1 MNRNKKEKQLY
12 DNQQEIVNR
21 LTAAMERNPGR
32 WQQEFCFPTINGKT
46 GLPYSGYHQLLLS
59 SVQYERAYRDPRWY
73 TFEEIK
79 AHRKDGWWLSRAA
92 GQGVLLEVFFP
103 VNESGKQVSWNE
115 YRQNRASGQYALGKQ
130 TVRVFN
136 GDLISGLP
144 ATQQISQKEAISKGN
159 GFLREFLQKAELIP
173 GTSDTIRYSIQG
185 DQFFVPERE
194 LTEDELGA
202 ALVQAVFA
210 TAHPGR
216 LGRALEPEAEILVQN
231 LAAIQL
237 CAQLGIFPNWQNNR
251 KDTYHLAD
259 WLRQNQEQI
268 VRIIGQSQKAMN
280 YAQVLSQN
288 WDNQAVAQSKE
299 TGYTQSE
306 NQITSE
312 SKNSEE
318 VMNHGR
324 KSGTAHH
331 REIRP
336 VRGQETGVHETVA
349 ASTLRPS
356 GGTGSAGTIPAGS
369 GSGSSGEDLQPDRR
383 TGQAAGS
390 DVPAPEG
397 KPVAVGRNHDQLQT
411 PGQGDRL
418 KRAGIQLNL
427 TNLPQAEGAKEAPSA
442 SPVSGDFSTTNS
454 FSYEDYLRIKQNNP
468 SRIVLYQV
476 GDFFEVYGE
485 DAKLAAGLLSLTL
498 TTRSVGKNERVEMC
512 GFPNSKLLENSTQL
526 RGHND
531 VIISAVAQGSDRHM
545 EYSMPAS
552 SDGTETPSDEKER
565 GNSENPVTLPD
576 LSNRP
581 VSREGDTITIGSG
594 APTHEIDITVSE
606 DEYDSIQRVVP
617 EPSPALPLQN
627 FHITNMELGEGG
639 AKAKFRRNM
648 DAIHLLK
655 ELESDGRQAT
665 PEEQETLSR
674 YVGWGGLADAFDE
687 TKDAWAD
694 EFQELK
700 ATLSPEEYSSARA
713 STLNAHY
720 TSPVVIRAIYDAVAS
735 MGFHSGKILEPACG
749 VGNFFGMLPDTMS
762 ESKLYGVELDSI
774 SGRIAKQLYPL
785 VSIKVA
791 GFETTSYHN
800 YFDLAVSNVPFGNY
814 RVNDPDYNKLGFA
827 IHNYFFAKTLDAVRP
842 GGLIAFVTSRYTMDS
857 KNSAARRYIAQR
869 AEFLGAIRLPNNA
882 FRANAG
888 TDVVS
893 DILFLQKRE
902 YPIVTDPEWVNLN
915 QTEDGFTINEY
926 FVSHPEMV
934 LGQLTS
940 KSTQY
945 GREECTVI
953 PIPGADLA
961 QQLGQAIRHIHG
973 AYQPVTSSP
982 VSENQPDEIPA
993 DPNLRCYSYGIVDGQ
1008 VYYRENTTMK
1018 RIQKPQATL
1027 QRMKGMVGLR
1037 DCVRELMALEMQP
1050 EATDDAIAQKQQ
1062 QLNRLYD
1069 DFHRKFGVLVHKTN
1083 KAAFDGDDAYHL
1095 LASLEVVDE
1104 DGIYQG
1110 KADIF
1115 SKRTIRPHI
1124 PVTHTDT
1131 VQEAL
1136 SVSLGEHGR
1145 LDLPFISELTG
1156 KPEDEATEELA
1167 AAGLIFRDIVCP
1179 EKPEEIG
1186 ESYLDLSRYP
1196 YVTADEYLS
1205 GNVRQKLRM
1214 AQSLLE
1220 VVSEEQKEGVQKNV
1234 SALKPVQPQDLE
1246 ASEIEVHLGA
1256 TWIDASY
1263 IQQFMNETF
1272 KTPIYL
1278 LPKKWSKNGIEVQF
1292 APITGEW
1299 FITNKSSVTRAD
1311 IAAYT
1316 TYGTK
1321 RMNAYRI
1328 LEDTLNLRE
1337 VQVYDT
1343 IEEPD
1348 GKKKRVLN
1356 GPETTLASQKQ
1367 TAIKNAFL
1375 DWIWADPERRR
1386 TLVNKY
1392 NQEINCIRP
1401 REYDGSSIVFA
1412 GMNPEIALREH
1423 QKNAVARIL
1432 YGGNTMLA
1440 HVVGAGK
1447 TFTMAA
1453 AAMEGK
1459 RLGLCQKSIF
1469 VVPNHLTEQW
1479 ATEFLSLY
1487 PTAHLLV
1494 TTQKDFQTQNRK
1506 QFCARIA
1513 VGDYDA
1519 VIIGHSQFEKIPLS
1533 HERQERLLED
1543 QINQITVGIAEMEQ
1557 ADGVHFTIKQLEKTR
1572 RNLETKLEKLRAEQ
1586 HKDSVVT
1593 FEELGCDR
1601 MFVDEAHN
1609 YKNLYFYTKMRN
1621 VAGLSATEA
1630 QKSSD
1635 LFGKCRYLDEI
1646 TGSRGVIFATGTP
1659 VSNSM
1664 TELYTMQRYLQ
1675 YEQLEKMGMTYFDAW
1690 ASRFGEVTTAMEL
1703 APEGTGYRMRTR
1715 FSRFYNLPELMALF
1729 RQTADIKTADQ
1740 LNLPV
1745 PKVEYHNVVAK
1756 PTQAQKEMIQALSKR
1771 ASNVHAGLVD
1781 PSIDNML
1788 KITSDGRK
1796 LGLDQ
1801 RMINPLL
1808 PDEQGSKVNLCV
1820 GNVFRIWEESKENRL
1835 TQLVFC
1841 DISTPSGIRT
1851 IDSQKERDKGNSM
1864 TGFQNVY
1871 QDIRNKLIHRG
1882 VPADEIAFIHS
1893 AKNDIQKKELFRKV
1907 RTGKVRVLLGSTQKM
1922 GAGTNVQDR
1931 LIALHDLDCP
1941 WRPGDLE
1948 QRKGR
1953 IERQGN
1959 QNETVHIFRYVTE
1972 GTFDAYL
1979 WQTIETKQRFISQ
1992 IMTSKNPVR
2001 SCMDVDEAA
2010 LSYSEIKALC
2020 AGDPRIKERMDLEVD
2035 VSKLRLLRADHLNK
2049 IYRLQDRLAV
2059 YYPVQIQQN
2068 QQEIQRILTDME
2080 TANKHPL
2087 PEDGF
2092 VGMELQNTFYTNRKA
2107 AGEALLELCQK
2118 NFSSQP
2124 VSIGTYRGFTLQTYF
2139 DASDKVFLI
2148 GLKGQRSYWAD
2159 LGLDAGGNLT
2169 RLNNLLDRLPKALGQ
2184 SKEQLSYLQSQQAD
2198 AAMEAKKPF
2207 PQEQEYQE
2215 KCGRLE
2221 ELDQILKL
2229 EEAKSSS
2236 LKEEEK
2242 SEDEPIA
2249 VTVPSSVETEEDET
2263 DNDFEL

>member
-1 MNRNKKEKQLY
+1 MNRNKKGKQLY
-12 DNQQEIVNR
+12 ENQQEIVNR

-46 GLPYSGYHQLLLS
+46 GRPYTGYHHLLLS
-59 SVQYERAYRDPRWY
+59 SIQYERAYRDSRWY
-73 TFEEIK
+73 AFHEIK
-79 AHRKDGWWLSRAA
+79 AHREDGWWLGHAA
-92 GQGVLLEVFFP
+92 GQGVLLEIFFP

-144 ATQQISQKEAISKGN
+144 AAQQTSQKEAISRGN
-159 GFLREFLQKAELIP
+159 RFLREFLQKAELIP

-185 DQFFVPERE
+185 DQFFAPERE
-194 LTEDELGA
+194 LSEDELGA
-202 ALVQAVFA
+202 ALAQAVFA

-216 LGRALEPEAEILVQN
+216 LGRALEPEAEMLVQN
-231 LAAIQL
+231 LTAIQL
-237 CAQLGIFPNWQNNR
+237 CAQLGIFPNWQNSR

-288 WDNQAVAQSKE
+288 WDKQAVAQSKE
-299 TGYTQSE
+299 TEYTQSE
-306 NQITSE
+306 NQITWE

-318 VMNHGR
+318 VMDHGR

-336 VRGQETGVHETVA
+336 VRGQETGIHEAVA
-349 ASTLRPS
+349 APTLRPS
-356 GGTGSAGTIPAGS
+356 GGTGTAGTIPAGS
-369 GSGSSGEDLQPDRR
+369 GSGSSGENLQPDGR
-383 TGQAAGS
+383 TGKTAGG
-390 DVPAPEG
+390 DIPVKEG
-397 KPVAVGRNHDQLQT
+397 KPAFVGGDHDKLQT

-418 KRAGIQLNL
+418 KRAGVQLNL
-427 TNLPQAEGAKEAPSA
+427 TQLSKAESAENAPSA
-442 SPVSGDFSTTNS
+442 SSVSEDFSTANS

-468 SRIVLYQV
+468 SRIILYQV

-485 DAKLAAGLLSLTL
+485 DAKLAAGLLNLTL
-498 TTRSVGKNERVEMC
+498 THRSVEKNERVEMC
-512 GFPNSKLLENSTQL
+512 GFPASKLLENSTQL
-526 RGHND
+526 RGHYD
-531 VIISAVAQGSDRHM
+531 VVISAVAQGSNRRM
-545 EYSMPAS
+545 EYSMPVEA
-552 SDGTETPSDEKER
+552 PSDEKER
-565 GNSENPVTLPD
+565 ENGVNPVAPPD
-576 LSNRP
+576 LSGQP
-581 VSREGDTITIGSG
+581 VSREGDTITIGNG
-594 APTHEIDITVSE
+594 NPIHGIDITVS
-606 DEYDSIQRVVP
+606 DEEYKTIQRVIP

-665 PEEQETLSR
+665 SEEQETLSQ
-674 YVGWGGLADAFDE
+674 YVGWGGLADAFDQ
-687 TKDAWAD
+687 TKDAWAE
-694 EFQELK
+694 EFQELY
-700 ATLSPEEYSSARA
+700 AALSPEEYSSARA

-785 VSIKVA
+785 ANIKVA
-791 GFETTSYHN
+791 GFETTNYQN
-800 YFDLAVSNVPFGNY
+800 YFDLAVGNVPFGNY

-869 AEFLGAIRLPNNA
+869 AEFLGAIRLPQTA

-973 AYQPVTSSP
+973 TYQPVTTSP

-1156 KPEDEATEELA
+1156 NPEDEATEELA

-1214 AQSLLE
+1214 AQALLE

-1256 TWIDASY
+1256 T
-1263 IQQFMNETF
+1263 
-1272 KTPIYL
+1272 
-1278 LPKKWSKNGIEVQF
+1278 
-1292 APITGEW
+1292 
-1299 FITNKSSVTRAD
+1299 
-1311 IAAYT
+1311 
-1316 TYGTK
+1316 
-1321 RMNAYRI
+1321 
-1328 LEDTLNLRE
+1328 
-1337 VQVYDT
+1337 
-1343 IEEPD
+1343 
-1348 GKKKRVLN
+1348 
-1356 GPETTLASQKQ
+1356 
-1367 TAIKNAFL
+1367 
-1375 DWIWADPERRR
+1375 
-1386 TLVNKY
+1386 
-1392 NQEINCIRP
+1392 
-1401 REYDGSSIVFA
+1401 
-1412 GMNPEIALREH
+1412 
-1423 QKNAVARIL
+1423 
-1432 YGGNTMLA
+1432 
-1440 HVVGAGK
+1440 
-1447 TFTMAA
+1447 
-1453 AAMEGK
+1453 
-1459 RLGLCQKSIF
+1459 
-1469 VVPNHLTEQW
+1469 
-1479 ATEFLSLY
+1479 
-1487 PTAHLLV
+1487 
-1494 TTQKDFQTQNRK
+1494 
-1506 QFCARIA
+1506 
-1513 VGDYDA
+1513 
-1519 VIIGHSQFEKIPLS
+1519 
-1533 HERQERLLED
+1533 
-1543 QINQITVGIAEMEQ
+1543 
-1557 ADGVHFTIKQLEKTR
+1557 
-1572 RNLETKLEKLRAEQ
+1572 
-1586 HKDSVVT
+1586 
-1593 FEELGCDR
+1593 
-1601 MFVDEAHN
+1601 
-1609 YKNLYFYTKMRN
+1609 
-1621 VAGLSATEA
+1621 
-1630 QKSSD
+1630 
-1635 LFGKCRYLDEI
+1635 
-1646 TGSRGVIFATGTP
+1646 
-1659 VSNSM
+1659 
-1664 TELYTMQRYLQ
+1664 
-1675 YEQLEKMGMTYFDAW
+1675 
-1690 ASRFGEVTTAMEL
+1690 
-1703 APEGTGYRMRTR
+1703 
-1715 FSRFYNLPELMALF
+1715 
-1729 RQTADIKTADQ
+1729 
-1740 LNLPV
+1740 
-1745 PKVEYHNVVAK
+1745 
-1756 PTQAQKEMIQALSKR
+1756 
-1771 ASNVHAGLVD
+1771 
-1781 PSIDNML
+1781 
-1788 KITSDGRK
+1788 
-1796 LGLDQ
+1796 
-1801 RMINPLL
+1801 
-1808 PDEQGSKVNLCV
+1808 
-1820 GNVFRIWEESKENRL
+1820 
-1835 TQLVFC
+1835 
-1841 DISTPSGIRT
+1841 
-1851 IDSQKERDKGNSM
+1851 
-1864 TGFQNVY
+1864 
-1871 QDIRNKLIHRG
+1871 
-1882 VPADEIAFIHS
+1882 
-1893 AKNDIQKKELFRKV
+1893 
-1907 RTGKVRVLLGSTQKM
+1907 
-1922 GAGTNVQDR
+1922 
-1931 LIALHDLDCP
+1931 
-1941 WRPGDLE
+1941 
-1948 QRKGR
+1948 
-1953 IERQGN
+1953 
-1959 QNETVHIFRYVTE
+1959 
-1972 GTFDAYL
+1972 
-1979 WQTIETKQRFISQ
+1979 
-1992 IMTSKNPVR
+1992 
-2001 SCMDVDEAA
+2001 
-2010 LSYSEIKALC
+2010 
-2020 AGDPRIKERMDLEVD
+2020 
-2035 VSKLRLLRADHLNK
+2035 
-2049 IYRLQDRLAV
+2049 
-2059 YYPVQIQQN
+2059 
-2068 QQEIQRILTDME
+2068 
-2080 TANKHPL
+2080 
-2087 PEDGF
+2087 
-2092 VGMELQNTFYTNRKA
+2092 
-2107 AGEALLELCQK
+2107 
-2118 NFSSQP
+2118 
-2124 VSIGTYRGFTLQTYF
+2124 
-2139 DASDKVFLI
+2139 
-2148 GLKGQRSYWAD
+2148 
-2159 LGLDAGGNLT
+2159 
-2169 RLNNLLDRLPKALGQ
+2169 
-2184 SKEQLSYLQSQQAD
+2184 
-2198 AAMEAKKPF
+2198 
-2207 PQEQEYQE
+2207 
-2215 KCGRLE
+2215 
-2221 ELDQILKL
+2221 
-2229 EEAKSSS
+2229 
-2236 LKEEEK
+2236 
-2242 SEDEPIA
+2242 
-2249 VTVPSSVETEEDET
+2249 
-2263 DNDFEL
+2263 

>member
-1 MNRNKKEKQLY
+1 MNSSKKEKQLY
-12 DNQQEIVNR
+12 DNQQEIVKR
-21 LTAAMERNPGR
+21 LAAAMERNPGR
-32 WQQEFCFPTINGKT
+32 WQQEFCFPTMNGKT
-46 GLPYSGYHQLLLS
+46 ERPYTGYHHLLLS
-59 SVQYERAYRDPRWY
+59 SIQYERAYRDPRWY
-73 TFEEIK
+73 TFDEIK
-79 AHRKDGWWLSRAA
+79 AHREDGWWLTHAA
-92 GQGVLLEVFFP
+92 GQGVLLEIFFP
-103 VNESGKQVSWNE
+103 VDERGRRVSWQD
-115 YRQNRASGQYALGKQ
+115 YRQNRTSGQYALGKQ

-144 ATQQISQKEAISKGN
+144 AAQQTSRKEAISKGN
-159 GFLREFLQKAELIP
+159 RFLREFLQKAELIP
-173 GTSDTIRYSIQG
+173 GTSDIIQYSIQG
-185 DQFFVPERE
+185 DQFSIPERE

-202 ALVQAVFA
+202 ALAQAVFA

-216 LGRALEPEAEILVQN
+216 LGRTLEPEAEILVQN

-237 CAQLGIFPNWQNNR
+237 CAQLEIFPNWQNNR

-268 VRIIGQSQKAMN
+268 VQIIGQSQKATN
-280 YAQVLSQN
+280 YAQALSPN
-288 WDNQAVAQSKE
+288 WDNKAVAKPKE

-312 SKNSEE
+312 PKDSEE
-318 VMNHGR
+318 VMDHGR

-336 VRGQETGVHETVA
+336 VRGQETGVHEAVSA
-349 ASTLRPS
+349 GTLRPS

-369 GSGSSGEDLQPDRR
+369 GSGSSGENLRPDGR

-397 KPVAVGRNHDQLQT
+397 KPAFVGGDHDKLQT
-411 PGQGDRL
+411 PGQGDRP

-427 TNLPQAEGAKEAPSA
+427 TNLPQAESAKDAPSA
-442 SPVSGDFSTTNS
+442 SSISGDFSTANS
-454 FSYEDYLRIKQNNP
+454 FSYEDYQRIKQNNP
-468 SRIVLYQV
+468 NRIVLYQV

-485 DAKLAAGLLSLTL
+485 DAKLAAGLLNLSS

-512 GFPNSKLLENSTQL
+512 GFPVSKLLENSTQL
-526 RGHND
+526 RGHYD
-531 VIISAVAQGSDRHM
+531 VVISAVTQGSDRRM
-545 EYSMPAS
+545 EYSMPAIN
-552 SDGTETPSDEKER
+552 DGMELPSDKKGH
-565 GNSENPVTLPD
+565 GNNTNPVALPD
-576 LSNRP
+576 LSDRP

-594 APTHEIDITVSE
+594 KSTHEIDVTVSDE
-606 DEYDSIQRVVP
+606 EYDALQSATAKSMTV
-617 EPSPALPLQN
+617 SKALPN
-627 FHITNMELGEGG
+627 FHITDTKLGEGD
-639 AKAKFRRNM
+639 AYTKFRRNM
-648 DAIHLLK
+648 AAIRLLK
-655 ELESDGRQAT
+655 KLESQHEQASW
-665 PEEQETLSR
+665 EQQQILSQ
-674 YVGWGGLADAFDE
+674 YVGWGGLADCFD
-687 TKDAWAD
+687 KRHSKY
-694 EFQELK
+694 QEIK
-700 ATLSPEEYSSARA
+700 ATLNEEDYVSARA
-713 STLNAHY
+713 SVLNAHY
-720 TSPVVIRAIYDAVAS
+720 TSPVVIRAIYDAIAA
-735 MGFHSGKILEPACG
+735 MGFRTGKILEPACG

-774 SGRIAKQLYPL
+774 SGRIATQLYP
-785 VSIKVA
+785 SANIKVA
-791 GFETTSYHN
+791 GFETTNYQN
-800 YFDLAVSNVPFGNY
+800 YFDLAVGNVPFGNY
-814 RVNDPDYNKLGFA
+814 RVNDPAYNKLGFA

-842 GGLIAFVTSRYTMDS
+842 GGLIAFITSRYTMDS

-869 AEFLGAIRLPNNA
+869 AELLGAIRLPNNA

-888 TDVVS
+888 TNVVS

-902 YPIVTDPEWVNLN
+902 RPVVTEPEWVNLN

-926 FVSHPEMV
+926 YVSHPEMV
-934 LGQLTS
+934 LGQLTT

-945 GREECTVI
+945 GREECTVV
-953 PIPGADLA
+953 PIPDADLA
-961 QQLGQAIRHIHG
+961 QQLGQAIKHIHG
-973 AYQPVTSSP
+973 TYQPEVTASS
-982 VSENQPDEIPA
+982 VSENQSDEIPA
-993 DPNLRCYSYGIVDGQ
+993 DPNLRCYSYGIVDGR
-1008 VYYRENTTMK
+1008 VYYRENATMK

-1027 QRMKGMVGLR
+1027 QRMKGMIGLR

-1050 EATDDAIAQKQQ
+1050 DATDDAIAQKQQ

-1145 LDLPFISELTG
+1145 LDLPFIAELTG
-1156 KPEDEATEELA
+1156 KPEDEATEELVS
-1167 AAGLIFRDIVCP
+1167 AGLIFRDIVCP

-1186 ESYLDLSRYP
+1186 SAYFDLSRYP

-1214 AQSLLE
+1214 ARALLE
-1220 VVSEEQKEGVQKNV
+1220 VISEEQKEAVQKNV
-1234 SALKPVQPQDLE
+1234 SALEPVQPQDLE

-1256 TWIDASY
+1256 TWIDVSY

-1272 KTPIYL
+1272 KTPVSL
-1278 LPKKWSKNGIEVQF
+1278 LPKSWSKNGIEVQF
-1292 APITGEW
+1292 APMTGEW
-1299 FITNKSSVTRAD
+1299 FITNKSSVSRTD

-1316 TYGTK
+1316 TYGTS

-1337 VQVYDT
+1337 VQVYDI

-1348 GKKKRVLN
+1348 GNKKRVLN

-1367 TAIKNAFL
+1367 TAIKNAFM

-1519 VIIGHSQFEKIPLS
+1519 IIIGHSQFEKIPLS

-1543 QINQITVGIAEMEQ
+1543 QINQITDGIAEMEQ
-1557 ADGVHFTIKQLEKTR
+1557 ADGVHFTIKQMEKTR
-1572 RNLETKLEKLRAEQ
+1572 RNLETKLEKLRAEN

-1635 LFGKCRYLDEI
+1635 LFGKCQYLDEI
-1646 TGSRGVIFATGTP
+1646 TGSHGVIFATGTP

-1675 YEQLEKMGMTYFDAW
+1675 YKQLEKMGMTYFDAW

-1801 RMINPLL
+1801 RIINPLL
-1808 PDEQGSKVNLCV
+1808 PDEKGSKVNLCV
-1820 GNVFRIWEESKENRL
+1820 NNVFRIWEESEENRL

-1841 DISTPSGIRT
+1841 DLSTPGGNKPVEMRQ
-1851 IDSQKERDKGNSM
+1851 DRDKSDS
-1864 TGFQNVY
+1864 TAKFQNVY
-1871 QDIRNKLIHRG
+1871 EDIRNKLIDRG

-1893 AKNDIQKKELFRKV
+1893 AKNDVQKKELFRKV

-1959 QNETVHIFRYVTE
+1959 QNETVHVFRYVTE
-1972 GTFDAYL
+1972 DTFDAYL
-1979 WQTIETKQRFISQ
+1979 WQTIETKQRFIGQ

-2001 SCMDVDEAA
+2001 SCMDVDEAV

-2035 VSKLRLLRADHLNK
+2035 VSKLKLLRADHLNK
-2049 IYRLQDRLAV
+2049 IHRLQDRLAV
-2059 YYPVQIQQN
+2059 YYPAQIQQS
-2068 QQEIQRILTDME
+2068 QQDIQRILTDME

-2087 PEDGF
+2087 PEDSF
-2092 VGMELQNTFYTNRKA
+2092 VGMELQGVSYTSRKT
-2107 AGEALLELCQK
+2107 AGEVLLEFCQK
-2118 NFSSQP
+2118 SFNAQP
-2124 VSIGTYRGFTLQTYF
+2124 VDIGTYRGFTLQTCF
-2139 DASDKVFLI
+2139 DTTDKAFLV
-2148 GLKGQRSYWAD
+2148 GLKGQRSYWTD
-2159 LGLDAGGNLT
+2159 LGMDAGGNLT
-2169 RLNNLLDRLPKALGQ
+2169 RLNHLLDRLPKELEQA
-2184 SKEQLSYLQSQQAD
+2184 KEQLTYLQHQQAD
-2198 AAMEAKKPF
+2198 AQVEVQKPF
-2207 PQEQEYQE
+2207 AQEQEYQE
-2215 KCGRLE
+2215 KCDRLE
-2221 ELDQILKL
+2221 ELTQLLKL
-2229 EEAKSSS
+2229 EESSS
-2236 LKEEEK
+2236 TSQEKEEDDFQK
-2242 SEDEPIA
+2242 DGIA
-2249 VTVPSSVETEEDET
+2249 VTVPATAESEEGE
-2263 DNDFEL
+2263 NCEDFEL

>member
-1 MNRNKKEKQLY
+1 MKETKLSR
-12 DNQQEIVNR
+12 NQQDVVNR
-21 LTAAMERNPGR
+21 LAAAMERSPGR
-32 WQQEFCFPTINGKT
+32 WQQEFCFSTINGKI
-46 GLPYSGYHQLLLS
+46 GRSYSGYHQILLS
-59 SVQYERAYRDPRWY
+59 SIQYERAYRDPRWY
-73 TFEEIK
+73 TFQEIK
-79 AHRKDGWWLSRAA
+79 AHREEGWWLSHAA
-92 GQGVLLEVFFP
+92 GQGVLLEIFFP
-103 VNESGKQVSWNE
+103 VDERGRQVSWQD
-115 YRQNRASGQYALGKQ
+115 YRQNRASGKYALGKQ

-136 GDLISGLP
+136 GDFISGLP
-144 ATQQISQKEAISKGN
+144 ELQQDPPKEILARGN
-159 GFLREFLQKAELIP
+159 RFLRAFLQKAELVP
-173 GTSDTIRYSIQG
+173 GISDTIQYSIQG
-185 DQFFVPERE
+185 DQFFAPERE

-202 ALVQAVFA
+202 ALAQAVFA

-216 LGRALEPEAEILVQN
+216 LGRGLEPEAEILVQN

-237 CAQLGIFPNWQNNR
+237 CAQLGINPNWQNNR
-251 KDTYHLAD
+251 ADAYHLAD
-259 WLRQNQEQI
+259 WLRQNSEQI
-268 VRIIGQSQKAMN
+268 VRIVGQSQKAVN
-280 YAQVLSQN
+280 YLTILSQIS
-288 WDNQAVAQSKE
+288 DSKGIAQSDKIE
-299 TGYTQSE
+299 YTQTNSQTMSESE
-306 NQITSE
+306 N
-312 SKNSEE
+312 SKEE
-318 VMNHGR
+318 QSHGR

-331 REIRP
+331 REIRL
-336 VRGQETGVHETVA
+336 VRGQETGVHEAVSA
-349 ASTLRPS
+349 ASLRPS
-356 GGTGSAGTIPAGS
+356 GGTGTAGTIPAGS
-369 GSGSSGEDLQPDRR
+369 GSGSSGEDLRPDGR

-390 DVPAPEG
+390 DVPAEKG
-397 KPVAVGRNHDQLQT
+397 KPAPVGRNHDKLQT
-411 PGQGDRL
+411 PGQGDRP

-427 TNLPQAEGAKEAPSA
+427 TNLPKAESAEDAPSA
-442 SPVSGDFSTTNS
+442 SSISGDFSTANS
-454 FSYEDYLRIKQNNP
+454 FSYEDYQKVKQNNP
-468 SRIVLYQV
+468 NPIVLYQV

-485 DAKLAAGLLSLTL
+485 DAKLAAGLLNLTL

-512 GFPNSKLLENSTQL
+512 GFPASKLLENSTRL
-526 RGHND
+526 RERYDIVVSG
-531 VIISAVAQGSDRHM
+531 IAQGSGRRM
-545 EYSMPAS
+545 EYSMPAIN
-552 SDGTETPSDEKER
+552 DGMELPLDEK
-565 GNSENPVTLPD
+565 GQGDNTNPAAPPD
-576 LSNRP
+576 LSDRP
-581 VSREGDTITIGSG
+581 VSREGDAITIGSG
-594 APTHEIDITVSE
+594 KPTHEINITVSE
-606 DEYDSIQRVVP
+606 DEYEAIQRVVP
-617 EPSPALPLQN
+617 KSPSLSSPN

-639 AKAKFRRNM
+639 AKEKFRRNL

-655 ELESDGRQAT
+655 ALELDGRQAT
-665 PEEQETLSR
+665 PEEQETLSG

-687 TKDAWAD
+687 TKDAWAK
-694 EFQELK
+694 EFQELS
-700 ATLSPEEYSSARA
+700 AALSPEEYASARA

-720 TSPVVIRAIYDAVAS
+720 TSPVVIRAIYDAIAA
-735 MGFHSGKILEPACG
+735 MGFRTGKILEPACG
-749 VGNFFGMLPDTMS
+749 AGNFFGMLPDTMS

-774 SGRIAKQLYPL
+774 SGRIATQLYP
-785 VSIKVA
+785 SATIKVA
-791 GFETTSYHN
+791 GFETTNYQN
-800 YFDLAVSNVPFGNY
+800 YFDLAVGNVPFGNY
-814 RVNDPDYNKLGFA
+814 RVNDPAYNKLGFA

-869 AEFLGAIRLPNNA
+869 AELLGAVRLPNNA

-902 YPIVTDPEWVNLN
+902 RPVVTEPEWVNLN
-915 QTEDGFTINEY
+915 QTEDGFAVNGY
-926 FVSHPEMV
+926 YVSHPEMV
-934 LGQLTS
+934 LGQFTS

-961 QQLGQAIRHIHG
+961 QQLGQAIQHIHG
-973 AYQPVTSSP
+973 AYQPTTSP

-993 DPNLRCYSYGIVDGQ
+993 DPNLRCYSYGMVDGR
-1008 VYYRENTTMK
+1008 VYYRENATMK

-1027 QRMKGMVGLR
+1027 QRMKGMIGLR

-1115 SKRTIRPHI
+1115 RKRTIRPHI

-1156 KPEDEATEELA
+1156 KPEDVAAEELA
-1167 AAGLIFRDIVCP
+1167 GAGWIFRDIVCP
-1179 EKPEEIG
+1179 ENPDEIG
-1186 ESYLDLSRYP
+1186 TAYFDLSRYP

-1214 AQSLLE
+1214 ARALLE
-1220 VVSEEQKEGVQKNV
+1220 VVSEEQKEAVQKNV
-1234 SALKPVQPQDLE
+1234 SALEPVQPRDLE

-1256 TWIDASY
+1256 TWVDVSY

-1278 LPKKWSKNGIEVQF
+1278 LPKSWNKNGIEVQF

-1299 FITNKSSVTRAD
+1299 FITNKSSVSKTD

-1321 RMNAYRI
+1321 RMNAYHI

-1375 DWIWADPERRR
+1375 DWIWSDPERRR

-1543 QINQITVGIAEMEQ
+1543 QINQITDGIAEMEK
-1557 ADGVHFTIKQLEKTR
+1557 ADGVHFTIKQMEKTR
-1572 RNLETKLEKLRAEQ
+1572 RNLETKLEKLRAEN

-1609 YKNLYFYTKMRN
+1609 YKNR
-1621 VAGLSATEA
+1621 
-1630 QKSSD
+1630 
-1635 LFGKCRYLDEI
+1635 
-1646 TGSRGVIFATGTP
+1646 
-1659 VSNSM
+1659 
-1664 TELYTMQRYLQ
+1664 
-1675 YEQLEKMGMTYFDAW
+1675 
-1690 ASRFGEVTTAMEL
+1690 
-1703 APEGTGYRMRTR
+1703 
-1715 FSRFYNLPELMALF
+1715 
-1729 RQTADIKTADQ
+1729 
-1740 LNLPV
+1740 
-1745 PKVEYHNVVAK
+1745 AK
-1756 PTQAQKEMIQALSKR
+1756 R
-1771 ASNVHAGLVD
+1771 
-1781 PSIDNML
+1781 
-1788 KITSDGRK
+1788 
-1796 LGLDQ
+1796 
-1801 RMINPLL
+1801 
-1808 PDEQGSKVNLCV
+1808 
-1820 GNVFRIWEESKENRL
+1820 
-1835 TQLVFC
+1835 
-1841 DISTPSGIRT
+1841 
-1851 IDSQKERDKGNSM
+1851 
-1864 TGFQNVY
+1864 
-1871 QDIRNKLIHRG
+1871 
-1882 VPADEIAFIHS
+1882 
-1893 AKNDIQKKELFRKV
+1893 
-1907 RTGKVRVLLGSTQKM
+1907 
-1922 GAGTNVQDR
+1922 
-1931 LIALHDLDCP
+1931 
-1941 WRPGDLE
+1941 
-1948 QRKGR
+1948 
-1953 IERQGN
+1953 
-1959 QNETVHIFRYVTE
+1959 
-1972 GTFDAYL
+1972 
-1979 WQTIETKQRFISQ
+1979 
-1992 IMTSKNPVR
+1992 
-2001 SCMDVDEAA
+2001 
-2010 LSYSEIKALC
+2010 C
-2020 AGDPRIKERMDLEVD
+2020 A
-2035 VSKLRLLRADHLNK
+2035 
-2049 IYRLQDRLAV
+2049 
-2059 YYPVQIQQN
+2059 
-2068 QQEIQRILTDME
+2068 
-2080 TANKHPL
+2080 
-2087 PEDGF
+2087 
-2092 VGMELQNTFYTNRKA
+2092 
-2107 AGEALLELCQK
+2107 
-2118 NFSSQP
+2118 
-2124 VSIGTYRGFTLQTYF
+2124 
-2139 DASDKVFLI
+2139 
-2148 GLKGQRSYWAD
+2148 
-2159 LGLDAGGNLT
+2159 
-2169 RLNNLLDRLPKALGQ
+2169 
-2184 SKEQLSYLQSQQAD
+2184 
-2198 AAMEAKKPF
+2198 
-2207 PQEQEYQE
+2207 
-2215 KCGRLE
+2215 
-2221 ELDQILKL
+2221 
-2229 EEAKSSS
+2229 
-2236 LKEEEK
+2236 
-2242 SEDEPIA
+2242 
-2249 VTVPSSVETEEDET
+2249 
-2263 DNDFEL
+2263 

>member
-1 MNRNKKEKQLY
+1 
-12 DNQQEIVNR
+12 
-21 LTAAMERNPGR
+21 
-32 WQQEFCFPTINGKT
+32 
-46 GLPYSGYHQLLLS
+46 
-59 SVQYERAYRDPRWY
+59 
-73 TFEEIK
+73 
-79 AHRKDGWWLSRAA
+79 
-92 GQGVLLEVFFP
+92 
-103 VNESGKQVSWNE
+103 
-115 YRQNRASGQYALGKQ
+115 
-130 TVRVFN
+130 
-136 GDLISGLP
+136 
-144 ATQQISQKEAISKGN
+144 
-159 GFLREFLQKAELIP
+159 
-173 GTSDTIRYSIQG
+173 
-185 DQFFVPERE
+185 
-194 LTEDELGA
+194 
-202 ALVQAVFA
+202 
-210 TAHPGR
+210 
-216 LGRALEPEAEILVQN
+216 
-231 LAAIQL
+231 
-237 CAQLGIFPNWQNNR
+237 
-251 KDTYHLAD
+251 
-259 WLRQNQEQI
+259 
-268 VRIIGQSQKAMN
+268 
-280 YAQVLSQN
+280 
-288 WDNQAVAQSKE
+288 
-299 TGYTQSE
+299 
-306 NQITSE
+306 
-312 SKNSEE
+312 
-318 VMNHGR
+318 
-324 KSGTAHH
+324 
-331 REIRP
+331 
-336 VRGQETGVHETVA
+336 
-349 ASTLRPS
+349 
-356 GGTGSAGTIPAGS
+356 
-369 GSGSSGEDLQPDRR
+369 
-383 TGQAAGS
+383 
-390 DVPAPEG
+390 
-397 KPVAVGRNHDQLQT
+397 
-411 PGQGDRL
+411 
-418 KRAGIQLNL
+418 
-427 TNLPQAEGAKEAPSA
+427 
-442 SPVSGDFSTTNS
+442 
-454 FSYEDYLRIKQNNP
+454 
-468 SRIVLYQV
+468 
-476 GDFFEVYGE
+476 
-485 DAKLAAGLLSLTL
+485 
-498 TTRSVGKNERVEMC
+498 
-512 GFPNSKLLENSTQL
+512 
-526 RGHND
+526 
-531 VIISAVAQGSDRHM
+531 
-545 EYSMPAS
+545 
-552 SDGTETPSDEKER
+552 
-565 GNSENPVTLPD
+565 
-576 LSNRP
+576 
-581 VSREGDTITIGSG
+581 
-594 APTHEIDITVSE
+594 
-606 DEYDSIQRVVP
+606 
-617 EPSPALPLQN
+617 
-627 FHITNMELGEGG
+627 
-639 AKAKFRRNM
+639 
-648 DAIHLLK
+648 
-655 ELESDGRQAT
+655 
-665 PEEQETLSR
+665 
-674 YVGWGGLADAFDE
+674 
-687 TKDAWAD
+687 
-694 EFQELK
+694 
-700 ATLSPEEYSSARA
+700 
-713 STLNAHY
+713 
-720 TSPVVIRAIYDAVAS
+720 
-735 MGFHSGKILEPACG
+735 
-749 VGNFFGMLPDTMS
+749 
-762 ESKLYGVELDSI
+762 
-774 SGRIAKQLYPL
+774 
-785 VSIKVA
+785 
-791 GFETTSYHN
+791 
-800 YFDLAVSNVPFGNY
+800 
-814 RVNDPDYNKLGFA
+814 
-827 IHNYFFAKTLDAVRP
+827 
-842 GGLIAFVTSRYTMDS
+842 
-857 KNSAARRYIAQR
+857 
-869 AEFLGAIRLPNNA
+869 
-882 FRANAG
+882 
-888 TDVVS
+888 
-893 DILFLQKRE
+893 
-902 YPIVTDPEWVNLN
+902 
-915 QTEDGFTINEY
+915 
-926 FVSHPEMV
+926 
-934 LGQLTS
+934 
-940 KSTQY
+940 
-945 GREECTVI
+945 
-953 PIPGADLA
+953 
-961 QQLGQAIRHIHG
+961 
-973 AYQPVTSSP
+973 
-982 VSENQPDEIPA
+982 
-993 DPNLRCYSYGIVDGQ
+993 
-1008 VYYRENTTMK
+1008 
-1018 RIQKPQATL
+1018 
-1027 QRMKGMVGLR
+1027 
-1037 DCVRELMALEMQP
+1037 
-1050 EATDDAIAQKQQ
+1050 
-1062 QLNRLYD
+1062 
-1069 DFHRKFGVLVHKTN
+1069 
-1083 KAAFDGDDAYHL
+1083 
-1095 LASLEVVDE
+1095 
-1104 DGIYQG
+1104 
-1110 KADIF
+1110 
-1115 SKRTIRPHI
+1115 
-1124 PVTHTDT
+1124 
-1131 VQEAL
+1131 
-1136 SVSLGEHGR
+1136 
-1145 LDLPFISELTG
+1145 
-1156 KPEDEATEELA
+1156 
-1167 AAGLIFRDIVCP
+1167 
-1179 EKPEEIG
+1179 
-1186 ESYLDLSRYP
+1186 
-1196 YVTADEYLS
+1196 
-1205 GNVRQKLRM
+1205 
-1214 AQSLLE
+1214 
-1220 VVSEEQKEGVQKNV
+1220 
-1234 SALKPVQPQDLE
+1234 
-1246 ASEIEVHLGA
+1246 
-1256 TWIDASY
+1256 
-1263 IQQFMNETF
+1263 MNETF

-1675 YEQLEKMGMTYFDAW
+1675 YEQLEKMAMTYFDAW

-1801 RMINPLL
+1801 RMLNPLL

-1841 DISTPSGIRT
+1841 DISTPSGIRA

-1882 VPADEIAFIHS
+1882 VPADEIAFIHW

-2169 RLNNLLDRLPKALGQ
+2169 RLNNLLDRLPKALNQ

-2249 VTVPSSVETEEDET
+2249 VTVPSSVETEEE